1 MSRKR
6 ARIGAMQAL
15 FSMDINDDFSTDK
28 LDLFME
34 NHEFQGDEVDY
45 IKRTV
50 PDILDKLDL
59 VDETIE
65 KNLKGWTMARLAK
78 VDRQIL
84 RIAVYEFLYK
94 DDIPEEVSINEA
106 VEIARLYSSDE
117 APKFINGILGTI
129 YRSFLI
135 WQSLLL
141 M

>member
-15 FSMDINDDFSTDK
+15 FDMDINNDFSTEK
-28 LDLFME
+28 LEVFME
-34 NHEFQGDEVDY
+34 NNDFQGDEVDY
-45 IKRTV
+45 INRVV
-50 PDILDKLDL
+50 PDILDKLEV

-84 RIAVYEFLYK
+84 RVAVYEFLYK

-129 YRSFLI
+129 YRSF
-135 WQSLLL
+135 
-141 M
+141 

>member
-15 FSMDINDDFSTDK
+15 FAMDINNDFSTDK
-28 LDLFME
+28 LEVFME
-34 NHEFQGDEVDY
+34 NNNFQGDEVDY
-45 IKRTV
+45 INRVV
-50 PDILDKLDL
+50 PDILDKLEV

-78 VDRQIL
+78 VDRKIL
-84 RIAVYEFLYK
+84 RVAVYEFLYK

-129 YRSFLI
+129 YRSF
-135 WQSLLL
+135 
-141 M
+141 